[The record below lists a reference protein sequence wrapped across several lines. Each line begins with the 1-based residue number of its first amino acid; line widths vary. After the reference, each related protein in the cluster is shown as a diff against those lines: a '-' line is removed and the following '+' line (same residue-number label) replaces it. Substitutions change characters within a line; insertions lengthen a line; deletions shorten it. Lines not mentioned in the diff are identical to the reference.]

1 MKKLFLL
8 TSFTVILATAAFSQ
22 QLTKED
28 SLAAGLMASKSAT
41 VLSGYGSMQYSNNI
55 TTKQA
60 STNIDRM
67 VLFIGHKFNSK
78 ISFFS
83 EIEIEDVKIAGGSPG
98 GELALEQAF
107 IKFDFNR
114 NHYITTGLIIPRI
127 GIINENHLPNTFNGN
142 FRPKVEKFIIPAT
155 WRELG
160 VSYYGTSTRV
170 PGLNYSLSVL
180 NGLNSANFDAVKGI
194 REGRFEG
201 ADANAN
207 VLAASGALLYYV
219 NHFRIQLSAYIGG
232 SNTMSDHYSD
242 SLHVSQG
249 VFGAPV
255 QLIEGNIQYKNK
267 GLQIKALGTLTN
279 IKDADKINALYGNG
293 VSKQMYGYYGEI
305 GYNFNH
311 KKEKAFI
318 VFSRYENLRMS
329 TSTYS
334 ATNLQFITSGIT
346 YLPHQGVAV
355 KLDHT
360 YQVAGETATEH
371 MFNLG
376 VAYSY

>member
-1 MKKLFLL
+1 MKNILFLGCICFAGL
-8 TSFTVILATAAFSQ
+8 NSVKAQ

-28 SLAAGLMASKSAT
+28 SLAAGLMPSKSAT
-41 VLSGYGSMQYSNNI
+41 VLSGYGSMQYTNNL
-55 TTKQA
+55 TTKEA

-83 EIEIEDVKIAGGSPG
+83 EIEIEDVKIAGGSAG

-127 GIINENHLPNTFNGN
+127 GIINENHLPNTFNGS
-142 FRPKVEKFIIPAT
+142 FRPKVEKYIIPAT

-160 VSYYGTSTRV
+160 VSYYGSSKRM

-180 NGLNSANFDAVKGI
+180 NGLDNANFNGDEGI

-201 ADANAN
+201 ADANAK
-207 VLAASGALLYYV
+207 VLAVSGALLYYYR
-219 NHFRIQLSAYIGG
+219 NFRIQLSGYYGG
-232 SNTMSDHYSD
+232 SNTMSDKHTD
-242 SLHVSQG
+242 SLSITKG
-249 VFGAPV
+249 VFGSPV
-255 QLIEGNIQYKNK
+255 QLIEGNVQYKSK
-267 GLQIKALGTLTN
+267 ALQIKALGTFVN
-279 IKDADKINALYGNG
+279 INDADKINAMYGNG
-293 VSKQMYGYYGEI
+293 VSQQMFGYYGEI
-305 GYNFNH
+305 GYNLNH
-311 KKEKAFI
+311 KKDKPFV

-329 TSTYS
+329 SSRYSTS
-334 ATNLQFITSGIT
+334 NLQFITSGIT
-346 YLPHQGVAV
+346 YMPHQGVAV
-355 KLDHT
+355 KLDHS
-360 YQVAGETATEH
+360 YKLSGEKNMQHTVT
-371 MFNLG
+371 LG